1 MGNCLRSQSDD
12 PNTNRSRTTITTST
26 PGTPNGDG
34 IGLSARSSR
43 HGEILA
49 TPNLNVYSF
58 SDLNIATRGF
68 NWDMILGAGGF
79 GTVYK
84 GQFESGMN
92 AAIKKLNPQSKQ
104 GLQEW
109 QSEVD
114 FLGCLSHPNLVKLL
128 GYCKDKELLLVYEYM
143 EGGSLD
149 NHLFRSGG
157 SATVT
162 LSWDLRLKIAIDTA
176 RGLAFLHTLDK
187 QVIFRDFKASNIL
200 LDENYNAK
208 ISDFG
213 IAKLGPSGERTHV
226 TTRVIGTEG
235 YAAPEYIETGHLSV
249 KSDVYSFGVLLLEMM
264 SGLRVVDNNRRGK
277 KWKLIKW
284 AKPLLCNKKKLKLV
298 MDAQIEGQ
306 YSSEAAMSAAKL
318 TLRCLNEKHKQRPSM
333 EEVVATLEEINSR
346 YIQSPYMFDY
356 PD

>member
-1 MGNCLRSQSDD
+1 
-12 PNTNRSRTTITTST
+12 
-26 PGTPNGDG
+26 
-34 IGLSARSSR
+34 
-43 HGEILA
+43 
-49 TPNLNVYSF
+49 
-58 SDLNIATRGF
+58 
-68 NWDMILGAGGF
+68 
-79 GTVYK
+79 
-84 GQFESGMN
+84 MN
-92 AAIKKLNPQSKQ
+92 AAIKKLNPQSTQ

-109 QSEVD
+109 QAEVD
-114 FLGCLSHPNLVKLL
+114 FLGRLSHPNLVKLL
-128 GYCKDKELLLVYEYM
+128 GYCFEDPEMLLVYEFM
-143 EGGSLD
+143 AGGSLD
-149 NHLFRSGG
+149 NHLFRTGG
-157 SATVT
+157 STTVT

-264 SGLRVVDNNRRGK
+264 SGLRVLDNNRKGK

-333 EEVVATLEEINSR
+333 EEVVVILEEINA
-346 YIQSPYMFDY
+346 M
-356 PD
+356 